1 MSSLLSL
8 LKCTEVFYAPHTSIS
23 IAAPLEFKINFQI
36 ENGNLWICIMSF
48 FNEKNIEVYSWRCI
62 ATNANEGWTNQLQ
75 FEEIL
80 QTCYLILKTIMIL
93 ILLPN
98 FSIPYKYLILQFR
111 VHIELQNLRRK
122 HPVLKTLNFPEV
134 VQYVVCIQQDTVSS
148 TVRYPS
154 KQHGNTWYPLKI
166 FLCISTALK
175 CHTNWK
181 KKKVVYST
189 CHFP

>member
-1 MSSLLSL
+1 MQGI
-8 LKCTEVFYAPHTSIS
+8 CPPPTSIS
-23 IAAPLEFKINFQI
+23 TAAPLEFKINFQL

-48 FNEKNIEVYSWRCI
+48 FNEKNIEVYSQRCI

-98 FSIPYKYLILQFR
+98 FSIPFKYLILQFR

-134 VQYVVCIQQDTVSS
+134 VQNVVCIQQDTVSS

-154 KQHGNTWYPLKI
+154 KQCGNHLISSEDLFMHFYCSKMSYKLKE
-166 FLCISTALK
+166 
-175 CHTNWK
+175 
-181 KKKVVYST
+181 KKVVYST